1 MGARCVYACVS
12 CSVSFCMCMCVGL
25 RVLWLPSVTC
35 VGHVLSL
42 PGWGRRSR
50 ETAEHKGETQAG
62 RQAAGRQPARAPG
75 PPPQGCSGCGGWSLG
90 LDWTCYHGVPV
101 FSHVLTHTH
110 ASLVPSL
117 TPNPTIS
124 HPQATLMPLPKWFSL
139 KTNLHPSSVASI
151 HKTSSHS
158 GKRFPTLGHL
168 RPPLP
173 QPDHQTQKRNIP
185 FRALP

>member
-1 MGARCVYACVS
+1 MCVS

-50 ETAEHKGETQAG
+50 ETAAEHKGETQAG
-62 RQAAGRQPARAPG
+62 RQAGGRQAACQGAWAPTPGLLRLRGVVFRPGLDMLPRG
-75 PPPQGCSGCGGWSLG
+75 PCVRPCAHTHPCKRGALPYPESYHFSPPGHSHAPPQ
-90 LDWTCYHGVPV
+90 V
-101 FSHVLTHTH
+101 VL
-110 ASLVPSL
+110 
-117 TPNPTIS
+117 
-124 HPQATLMPLPKWFSL
+124 L
-139 KTNLHPSSVASI
+139 KTNLHPSSVAPI

-158 GKRFPTLGHL
+158 GKRFPTLSHL

-173 QPDHQTQKRNIP
+173 QPDHQTHKRNIP